1 MRIVGTKNGR
11 PLSPREVQGL
21 RLLGDQLRRAR
32 LGNGWSQ
39 RRLERMSGVDQTTIS
54 RLENGKL
61 PSLRLARIVDLMQAL
76 SGTWSIFDSADDM
89 RASVAALDDSGRDPP
104 RPVPS
109 RLMPRTASPD
119 RTPGRAL
126 GERPHHTRDANDGI
140 AKEQEKFGLYARRRA
155 TGATRRW
162 RSPLP

>member
-1 MRIVGTKNGR
+1 MKIFGTKNGR

-54 RLENGKL
+54 RLENSKL

-76 SGTWSIFDSADDM
+76 SGTWSIFESADDM

-109 RLMPRTASPD
+109 RPV
-119 RTPGRAL
+119 
-126 GERPHHTRDANDGI
+126 
-140 AKEQEKFGLYARRRA
+140 
-155 TGATRRW
+155 
-162 RSPLP
+162 